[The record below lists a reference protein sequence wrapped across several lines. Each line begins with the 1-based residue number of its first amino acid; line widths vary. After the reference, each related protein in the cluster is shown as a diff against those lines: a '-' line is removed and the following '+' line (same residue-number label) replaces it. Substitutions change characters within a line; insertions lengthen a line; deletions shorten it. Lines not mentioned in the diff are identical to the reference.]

1 MTSPVEAVSV
11 AAGPVEAVG
20 QALDFTEDFTQELPC
35 EDGIP
40 LENLWH
46 RLQINLLDDCVH
58 QLWRG
63 RTDFYAGG
71 NMFVYYSLQQVQ
83 RQDYKGPDFFVVKD
97 VDGSYV
103 RPCWVAWRE
112 GGRLP
117 DVIVELLSPSTRSVD
132 LGAKKALY
140 ERVFRT
146 REYFCYGPDPT
157 QGGEPEL
164 LGWVLGRDGYEA
176 LVADERGWL
185 WSRVFGAWVGEWEGE
200 YHGARSR
207 WLRLYDAEGRL
218 IPTAAEAAQAEAAR
232 AQAEAERAQ
241 AEAERAQAE
250 AERAQAEAEAER
262 KRAEAAQAEA
272 EAERKRAEAAQ
283 AEAETARTRA
293 EAAQA
298 QAESE
303 RKRAEAAE
311 AQAAA
316 LAAEI
321 ERLRRLLQN
330 QPENKPGG

>member
-11 AAGPVEAVG
+11 EAGPVEAVG
-20 QALDFTEDFTQELPC
+20 QALDFTEDFTRELPC

-117 DVIVELLSPSTRSVD
+117 DVIVELLSPSTRGVD

-140 ERVFRT
+140 EQVFRT

-176 LVADERGWL
+176 LAADERGWL

-218 IPTAAEAAQAEAAR
+218 IPTEADGPR
-232 AQAEAERAQ
+232 PKLNGDV
-241 AEAERAQAE
+241 
-250 AERAQAEAEAER
+250 R
-262 KRAEAAQAEA
+262 KRLKRGQRRWRRNWHGCRHCYQVNPKNHRSPSVDFRLEQSHPVAAPLTSGG
-272 EAERKRAEAAQ
+272 RD
-283 AEAETARTRA
+283 
-293 EAAQA
+293 
-298 QAESE
+298 
-303 RKRAEAAE
+303 
-311 AQAAA
+311 
-316 LAAEI
+316 
-321 ERLRRLLQN
+321 N
-330 QPENKPGG
+330 Q

>member
-11 AAGPVEAVG
+11 EAGPVEAVG
-20 QALDFTEDFTQELPC
+20 RALDFTEDFTRELPC

-232 AQAEAERAQ
+232 AQAEAERA
-241 AEAERAQAE
+241 R
-250 AERAQAEAEAER
+250 AEAEAER
-262 KRAEAAQAEA
+262 R
-272 EAERKRAEAAQ
+272 
-283 AEAETARTRA
+283 
-293 EAAQA
+293 
-298 QAESE
+298 
-303 RKRAEAAE
+303 RAEAAE
-311 AQAAA
+311 ARAAA
-316 LAAEI
+316 LEAELA
-321 ERLRRLLQN
+321 RVQALLSN
-330 QPENKPGG
+330 QPEKPSQP

>member
-1 MTSPVEAVSV
+1 MTSPVEAISV
-11 AAGPVEAVG
+11 EAGPVEAVG

-157 QGGEPEL
+157 QGAVPEL
-164 LGWVLGRDGYEA
+164 LGWVLGRDGYEPLA
-176 LVADERGWL
+176 ADERGWR

-207 WLRLYDAEGRL
+207 WLRLYDAEGQL
-218 IPTAAEAAQAEAAR
+218 IPTAAEA
-232 AQAEAERAQ
+232 AQ

-262 KRAEAAQAEA
+262 KRAEAAQAAA
-272 EAERKRAEAAQ
+272 EA
-283 AEAETARTRA
+283 
-293 EAAQA
+293 
-298 QAESE
+298 E

-316 LAAEI
+316 LAAEV
-321 ERLRRLLQN
+321 ERLQRLLQN
-330 QPENKPGG
+330 RTESKPGG

>member
-11 AAGPVEAVG
+11 EAGPVEAVG
-20 QALDFTEDFTQELPC
+20 QALDFTEDFTRELPC

-117 DVIVELLSPSTRSVD
+117 DVIVELLSPSTRGVD

-140 ERVFRT
+140 EQVFRT

-176 LVADERGWL
+176 LAADERGWL

-218 IPTAAEAAQAEAAR
+218 IPTAAEAAQAEAERAR
-232 AQAEAERAQ
+232 TEAET
-241 AEAERAQAE
+241 
-250 AERAQAEAEAER
+250 ER

-272 EAERKRAEAAQ
+272 EAERKRAEAA
-283 AEAETARTRA
+283 EAR
-293 EAAQA
+293 
-298 QAESE
+298 
-303 RKRAEAAE
+303 
-311 AQAAA
+311 AAA
-316 LAAEI
+316 LEAELARVQA
-321 ERLRRLLQN
+321 RLSN
-330 QPENKPGG
+330 QPETPSQA

>member
-1 MTSPVEAVSV
+1 MTSPVE
-11 AAGPVEAVG
+11 AGPVEAVG
-20 QALDFTEDFTQELPC
+20 QALDFTEDFTRELPC

-63 RTDFYAGG
+63 RADFYAGG

-218 IPTAAEAAQAEAAR
+218 IPT
-232 AQAEAERAQ
+232 
-241 AEAERAQAE
+241 
-250 AERAQAEAEAER
+250 EAEAER
-262 KRAEAAQAEA
+262 KRAEAAQAET
-272 EAERKRAEAAQ
+272 EAERR
-283 AEAETARTRA
+283 
-293 EAAQA
+293 
-298 QAESE
+298 
-303 RKRAEAAE
+303 RAEAAE
-311 AQAAA
+311 ARAAA
-316 LAAEI
+316 LEAELA
-321 ERLRRLLQN
+321 RVQALLSN
-330 QPENKPGG
+330 QPEKPSQP

>member
-11 AAGPVEAVG
+11 EAGPVEAVG
-20 QALDFTEDFTQELPC
+20 RALDFTEDFTQELPC

-117 DVIVELLSPSTRSVD
+117 DVIVELLSPSTRGVD

-232 AQAEAERAQ
+232 AQAEAERA
-241 AEAERAQAE
+241 R
-250 AERAQAEAEAER
+250 AEAEAER
-262 KRAEAAQAEA
+262 R
-272 EAERKRAEAAQ
+272 
-283 AEAETARTRA
+283 
-293 EAAQA
+293 
-298 QAESE
+298 
-303 RKRAEAAE
+303 RAEAAE
-311 AQAAA
+311 ARAAA
-316 LAAEI
+316 LEAELA
-321 ERLRRLLQN
+321 RVQALLSN
-330 QPENKPGG
+330 QPEKPSQP